1 MSECVASLFVVSVTI
16 FSSFCAR
23 HRRAAFSF
31 LSLSIATDLLPPCAL
46 NVRVSSKPAT
56 KMLLNPALT
65 VCYHLVV
72 AAFGHVWMLFYTRRL
87 PLPLLL
93 LSATTNLCLMV
104 GEHVEPILSVPG
116 GQWIQEHSFVLH
128 VLSIVPATF
137 FCFLV
142 CQRVDIVRGAIGFL
156 VLLSSDFVALTV
168 IVQPPNAYDCV
179 ALARSFEEPG
189 GWVVYLWSVDVAY
202 YFFSSFSESCL
213 IPSYVLFLCSDS
225 QSLSNLYPE

>member
-1 MSECVASLFVVSVTI
+1 
-16 FSSFCAR
+16 
-23 HRRAAFSF
+23 
-31 LSLSIATDLLPPCAL
+31 
-46 NVRVSSKPAT
+46 
-56 KMLLNPALT
+56 MLLNPALT

-189 GWVVYLWSVDVAY
+189 GWVVYLCHFLAHVIAFAAMDWMDTCLTIVAKV
-202 YFFSSFSESCL
+202 SKTR
-213 IPSYVLFLCSDS
+213 
-225 QSLSNLYPE
+225 QSASR